1 MLIIFDKKSD
11 NPRKINFDFFNE
23 NIFRGVLNLSWSQQI
38 DVTSNIPNAGALKEN
53 PNFKTME
60 IVDAD
65 AEQSV
70 FAIPVQGKYNTVLDA
85 SASYSSAQRSYNVNL
100 VLGYVERDDDPA
112 DTDDSE
118 STDAA
123 ETEEATQEG

>member
-23 NIFRGVLNLSWSQQI
+23 NLFRGVLSLSWNQQI

-65 AEQSV
+65 ADQNV

-85 SASYSSAQRSYNVNL
+85 SASYSSAQRSYSVTL

-112 DTDDSE
+112 DTDATE

-123 ETEEATQEG
+123 ETEEDTQEG